1 MKKSLLA
8 FTLTAAALTAPFVG
22 APTSASANDSIATA
36 TFTDGVLNINYPS
49 KYAGRTVSVE
59 DGHFGYG
66 SVTLNS
72 NGDAT
77 KDFKTGANFRYEAPD
92 RVYLVFEGFANPVA
106 RATNLAK
113 EIGEYRLMFK
123 QNYNA
128 TQDFEIKPHTLPGF
142 FHPSYADVSLEQTS
156 SVKRVGY
163 ANAEAID
170 GDYFKLHVFMPVS
183 TDATFSGTSYPVKPV
198 IRFAEASG
206 LSGERTADFLFDDK
220 QYPGIVLR

>member
-8 FTLTAAALTAPFVG
+8 FTLTAAALTAPLVG
-22 APTSASANDSIATA
+22 APTSASADDSIATA
-36 TFTDGVLNINYPS
+36 SFTDGVLNINYPS
-49 KYAGRTVSVE
+49 KYAGRTVTVE
-59 DGHFGYG
+59 DGNYNYG

-77 KDFKTGANFRYEAPD
+77 KDYKTGSSFRTAAPD
-92 RVYLVFEGFANPVA
+92 RVYLDFEGFANPVA

-113 EIGEYRLMFK
+113 EIDGYRLMFK

-128 TQDFEIKPHTLPGF
+128 TQDFEIQPHSLPTS

-156 SVKRVGY
+156 TVKRVGY
-163 ANAEAID
+163 GNAEAIN
-170 GDYFKLHVFMPVS
+170 GDNFKLHVFMPVS
-183 TDATFSGTSYPVKPV
+183 TDATLSGTSYPVKPV

-206 LSGERTADFLFDDK
+206 LSGERTADFLFDGK